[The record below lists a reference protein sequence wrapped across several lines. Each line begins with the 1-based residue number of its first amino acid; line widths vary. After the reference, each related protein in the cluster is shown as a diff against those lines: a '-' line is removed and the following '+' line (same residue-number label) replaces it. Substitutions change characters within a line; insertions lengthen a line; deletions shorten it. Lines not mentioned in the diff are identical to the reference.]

1 MSFLLS
7 LCFLST
13 VTTSSTLCFSNSIYI
28 IFART
33 HLEGMRKA
41 KTKSNSNKMSKG
53 VFGIHHVTAIT
64 SDPQRNVDFYTN
76 ILGLRF
82 VKLTVNQDDP
92 TSYHLY
98 YGDELGRPGTI
109 LTFFHW
115 PDAPRGHRGTS
126 EVVATSF
133 LIPENSINYWTD
145 RFKSKQ
151 IEFRGPYKRFDD
163 EQVITLYDPD
173 GLELELVAH
182 KSAQDRSVNVWKEG
196 PIPIEQA
203 IRGFHSVTLSE
214 EGYERT
220 ASVLTDELGFVP
232 TRQDGSRFRYEIP
245 TTLAHAVTQGAEEAR
260 RGANIVDVLCLPYTQ
275 QAVIGIGSVHHVAWR
290 TLTDEQQK
298 VLRRNIVRAGLNA
311 TPVIDRF
318 YFHSVYFREPGG
330 VLFEIATNPPGFTID
345 EKVEELGSKLVLTP
359 WLESMRKDLEK
370 VLPRVHLPE
379 KEKGEQV
386 VKKQFNNE

>member
-1 MSFLLS
+1 M
-7 LCFLST
+7 
-13 VTTSSTLCFSNSIYI
+13 NRGI
-28 IFART
+28 
-33 HLEGMRKA
+33 
-41 KTKSNSNKMSKG
+41 
-53 VFGIHHVTAIT
+53 FGIHHVTAIT
-64 SDPQRNVDFYTN
+64 SDAQRNIDFYTN
-76 ILGLRF
+76 NLGLRF

-109 LTFFHW
+109 FTFFHW

-126 EVVATSF
+126 EVIATSF
-133 LIPENSINYWTD
+133 LIPENSIKYWID

-182 KSAQDRSVNVWKEG
+182 KSAEDRSVNVWKEG
-196 PIPIEQA
+196 RIPAEQA

-220 ASVLTDELGFVP
+220 ASVLTDELGFMP
-232 TRQDGSRFRYEIP
+232 THQDGSRFRYEIP
-245 TTLAHAVTQGAEEAR
+245 NGDAASPGEES
-260 RGANIVDVLCLPYTQ
+260 RGANIVDVLCLPYLQ
-275 QAVIGIGSVHHVAWR
+275 QAVVGIGSVHHVAWR
-290 TLTDEQQK
+290 TPTDEQQM

-330 VLFEIATNPPGFTID
+330 VLFEIATNPPGFMID
-345 EKVEELGSKLVLTP
+345 EKLEDLGTHLVLPP

-370 VLPRVHLPE
+370 ILPRVQLPKKD
-379 KEKGEQV
+379 KEQEV
-386 VKKQFNNE
+386 LKK

>member
-1 MSFLLS
+1 MPIMLS
-7 LCFLST
+7 KKRFGYLIYLYIYTRFVRTLSEE
-13 VTTSSTLCFSNSIYI
+13 VVMQKSR
-28 IFART
+28 ARKN
-33 HLEGMRKA
+33 RSKN
-41 KTKSNSNKMSKG
+41 NSNDNNLSNKG

-64 SDPQRNVDFYTN
+64 SDPQRNIDFYAN
-76 ILGLRF
+76 NLGLRF

-98 YGDELGRPGTI
+98 YGDEVGRPGTI

-126 EVVATSF
+126 EVIATSF
-133 LIPENSINYWTD
+133 LIPENSINYWID

-163 EQVITLYDPD
+163 SEQVITLHDPD

-182 KSAQDRSVNVWKEG
+182 ESAKDRSVNVWKEG
-196 PIPIEQA
+196 PIPPQHA
-203 IRGFHSVTLSE
+203 IRGFYSVTLSE

-220 ASVLTDELGFVP
+220 ASVLTDELGFIP
-232 TRQDGSRFRYEIP
+232 TNQDGSRFRYEIP
-245 TTLAHAVTQGAEEAR
+245 TTTAAQEEGEVKR
-260 RGANIVDVLCLPYTQ
+260 ANIVDVLCLPYTQ
-275 QAVIGIGSVHHVAWR
+275 KAVIGIGSVHHVAWR
-290 TLTDEQQK
+290 TPTDEQQK
-298 VLRRNIVRAGLNA
+298 VLRHNIVRAGLNA

-330 VLFEIATNPPGFTID
+330 VLFEIATNPPGFMTD
-345 EKVEELGSKLVLTP
+345 EKAEDLGTRLVLPP

-370 VLPRVHLPE
+370 ILPPVRIPR
-379 KEKGEQV
+379 KG
-386 VKKQFNNE
+386 NEDVMESLKVEEN

>member
-1 MSFLLS
+1 MK
-7 LCFLST
+7 T
-13 VTTSSTLCFSNSIYI
+13 
-28 IFART
+28 AK
-33 HLEGMRKA
+33 RKE
-41 KTKSNSNKMSKG
+41 NRDI
-53 VFGIHHVTAIT
+53 FGIHHVTAIT
-64 SDPQRNVDFYTN
+64 SNAQRNIDFYTN
-76 ILGLRF
+76 NLGLRF

-115 PDAPRGHRGTS
+115 PEAPRGHRGTS

-133 LIPENSINYWTD
+133 LIPENSINYWID

-182 KSAQDRSVNVWKEG
+182 KSAEDRTVNVWKEG
-196 PIPIEQA
+196 PVPAKQA

-220 ASVLTDELGFVP
+220 ASVLTDELGFMP
-232 TRQDGSRFRYEIP
+232 THQDGSRFRYEIP
-245 TTLAHAVTQGAEEAR
+245 NGDAASPGEES
-260 RGANIVDVLCLPYTQ
+260 RGANIVDVLCLPYLQ
-275 QAVIGIGSVHHVAWR
+275 QAVVGIGSVHHVAWR
-290 TLTDEQQK
+290 TPTDEQQM

-330 VLFEIATNPPGFTID
+330 VLFEIATNPPGFMLD
-345 EKVEELGSKLVLTP
+345 EKLEDLGTHLVLPP

-370 VLPRVHLPE
+370 ILPRVQLPKKD
-379 KEKGEQV
+379 KEQEV
-386 VKKQFNNE
+386 LKK